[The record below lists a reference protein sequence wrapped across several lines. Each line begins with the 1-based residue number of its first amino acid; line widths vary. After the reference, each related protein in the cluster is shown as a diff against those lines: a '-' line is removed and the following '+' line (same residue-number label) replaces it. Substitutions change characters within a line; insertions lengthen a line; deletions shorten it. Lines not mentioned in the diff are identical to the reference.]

1 MAKYSDWV
9 TEQGII
15 VIEGWTRDGLSEKQI
30 AENVGVAYS
39 TFRDWKKKFPALS
52 AALKK
57 GKDFSD
63 RQVEN
68 ALYKKAIGYDYVEE
82 TYKIVSIKEKRVE
95 ERNGKKIAVDVPV
108 DKEVLVKKTT
118 KHVAPDTGAAAF
130 WLKNRKP
137 AVWRDKQEVEHS
149 GSMNITNPYEGLTED
164 ELRKLAAR
172 DG

>member
-9 TEQGII
+9 TEEGII

-30 AENVGVAYS
+30 AENIGVAYS
-39 TFRDWKKKFPALS
+39 TFRDWKKRFPALS

-68 ALYKKAIGYDYVEE
+68 ALYKKALGYDYVEE
-82 TYKIVSIKEKRVE
+82 TYKIVSTKEKRVE
-95 ERNGKKIAVDVPV
+95 ERNGKKIVVEVPV

-118 KHVAPDTGAAAF
+118 KHVSPDTGAAAF
-130 WLKNRKP
+130 WLKNRMRD
-137 AVWRDKQEVEHS
+137 VWRDKQEIEHS
-149 GSMNITNPYEGLTED
+149 GNVDISGTAD
-164 ELRKLAAR
+164 KLRDRLKQR
-172 DG
+172 REPDG